1 MSKQE
6 IIQRALV
13 GKTFTRATGATVAGL
28 AEIIELAQRQLGYD
42 AHTPIGA
49 QDVTWTRKKIAGTN
63 GTINLRSLLPEIVGS
78 PSRPS
83 VATTNRAA
91 GEAMTLGQALLMNS
105 RCAQAGAAVIALPEQ
120 KLIAG
125 AALQEVPA
133 GMRVIE
139 PANFAAIPL
148 DALTDEGTVAT
159 SALAD
164 IVTEGTLQR
173 DIMTQRAFRIRLPRS
188 DMRDIGEAQIIA
200 EALHSIALG
209 LGRAVDQTLL
219 AAIIAA
225 TPAVYTNQPVGT
237 ASTAA
242 ARGLRWSDLSAIV
255 GTAGAGATVDGG
267 QLYVGGVPAELSADM
282 AETLVGAF
290 DRFGVVVSPEIEVL
304 AERIDATG
312 GVTLTCWIDMQ
323 ALLPDLANVW
333 AVGA

>member
-83 VATTNRAA
+83 VAITNRVA

-105 RCAQAGAAVIALPEQ
+105 RCAMAGAHVIALPEQ

-139 PANFAAIPL
+139 PANFAAIT
-148 DALTDEGTVAT
+148 LTDDEGTVAA

-164 IVTEGTLQR
+164 IVTEATLNR
-173 DIMTQRAFRIRLPRS
+173 DTMTQRAFRIPLTRS
-188 DMRDIGEAQIIA
+188 AMRDIGEAQLTA
-200 EALHSIALG
+200 EVLHAIGLG

-255 GTAGAGATVDGG
+255 GTTGQGATVDAG
-267 QLYVGGVPAELSADM
+267 QLYVGGVAAELTGDM
-282 AETLVGAF
+282 AQTLVGAF

-312 GVTLTCWIDMQ
+312 GVVLTCWTDMQ
-323 ALLPDLANVW
+323 ALLPDLGNVW